1 LDKIF
6 TQNEQLLIAAAEDQI
21 SWFGISGA
29 GRKQPTKIYNRATGV
44 AWLLSVEFSMCL

>member
-6 TQNEQLLIAAAEDQI
+6 TQNEQLLIATAENPDI
-21 SWFGISGA
+21 MVWNLWS
-29 GRKQPTKIYNRATGV
+29 RKEAYKSTIEQQE